1 MLKADLRTIYLAK
14 QYLLSPSERL
24 KKSEQIGERFFD
36 TFGLKEVKNIHL
48 FLSIEKNKEIETRLI
63 YEKVWQDFPAIKIFV
78 PRVNK
83 MIDEIEA
90 LEFDSATKL
99 ILSNWQILEPVEDN
113 LVDAKQIDIVLVPL
127 LSFDKTGFRVG
138 YGKGYYDKFL
148 KKCRANCL
156 KIGLSYFP
164 PIAEI
169 SDTNEFDVTLDY
181 CVTPEKIWKI

>member
-14 QYLLSPSERL
+14 QNLLSPSERL
-24 KKSEQIGERFFD
+24 KKSKQIGERFFD
-36 TFGLKEVKNIHL
+36 TFGLKEVENIHL
-48 FLSIEKNKEIETRLI
+48 FLSIEKNKEIETRVI
-63 YEKVWQDFPAIKIFV
+63 YEKIWQDFPAIKIFV

-83 MIDEIEA
+83 TIGEIET
-90 LEFDSATKL
+90 LEFHSATEL
-99 ILSNWQILEPVEDN
+99 TINNWQIPEPIEDK
-113 LVDAKQIDIVLVPL
+113 LVNAEQIDIVLVPL
-127 LSFDKTGFRVG
+127 LCFDKTGFRVG

-148 KKCRANCL
+148 KKCRTNCL

-181 CVTPEKIWKI
+181 CVTPEKIWKC